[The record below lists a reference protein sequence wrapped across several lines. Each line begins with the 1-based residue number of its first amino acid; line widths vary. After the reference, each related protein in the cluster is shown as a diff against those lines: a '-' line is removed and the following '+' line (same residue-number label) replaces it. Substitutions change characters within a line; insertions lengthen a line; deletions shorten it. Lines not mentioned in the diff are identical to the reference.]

1 MGTLELLEVARL
13 SVAEVTGNPVEGISG
28 FRRDPD
34 HGYIVTVEVL
44 ELQRVP
50 STMDLLAEYE
60 VNLTDDGDMLGL
72 TRRRRYHRASVDG
85 DR

>member
-1 MGTLELLEVARL
+1 VGTLELLDVARHQ
-13 SVAEVTGNPVEGISG
+13 VAEMTGNPVEGVSG

-34 HGYIVTVEVL
+34 HGCIVTVEVL
-44 ELQRVP
+44 ELQRIP

-60 VNLTDDGDMLGL
+60 VNLTDDGDIVGF
-72 TRRRRYHRASVDG
+72 TRRRRYHRAAVDG